1 MIYSL
6 LREEGIE
13 PGDNWRNVRRRYVRT
28 RDGRVLIILDRIVV
42 TEWYACS
49 SLKRNYKR
57 RDSKGTLCLITN
69 RGGGKSNRPILSF
82 ERSSRFAPKIPRAC
96 SEQDIPVRATG
107 RSSKKRRGLRKQE
120 EGN

>member
-1 MIYSL
+1 M
-6 LREEGIE
+6 
-13 PGDNWRNVRRRYVRT
+13 
-28 RDGRVLIILDRIVV
+28 V

-57 RDSKGTLCLITN
+57 KDSKETLCLITN
-69 RGGGKSNRPILSF
+69 RGGGKGNRPILSF